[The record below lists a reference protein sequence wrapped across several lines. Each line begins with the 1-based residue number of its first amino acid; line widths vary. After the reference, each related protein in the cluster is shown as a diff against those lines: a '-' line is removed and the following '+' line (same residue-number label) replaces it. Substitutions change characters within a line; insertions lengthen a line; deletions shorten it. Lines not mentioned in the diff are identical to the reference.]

1 MWLHVVGLFHS
12 KPPSNPW
19 FLALPDNLRAHCW
32 SYECSSTT
40 CPGFDVLQGLLIQQ
54 SHLPEVYEA
63 LAALLL
69 GKKTSHTGE
78 EKVDN
83 ILPSESPSSSPPC
96 LRSIMLRLQV
106 CLDDFLQSLIDSQA
120 ASPAQQLRVE
130 AAVILLE
137 LIKALIT
144 QVIMWKVHIFA
155 SHTTNCY
162 QYYFLF

>member
-1 MWLHVVGLFHS
+1 MYLGYLIP
-12 KPPSNPW
+12 KLPSNPW

-63 LAALLL
+63 LAAVLL

-83 ILPSESPSSSPPC
+83 ISSPESSPSSPPYLC
-96 LRSIMLRLQV
+96 SIMLRLQV

-120 ASPAQQLRVE
+120 DSPAQQLCVE
-130 AAVILLE
+130 AAAILLE
-137 LIKALIT
+137 LVKALIT
-144 QVIMWKVHIFA
+144 QVIMWKVQIFA
-155 SHTTNCY
+155 
-162 QYYFLF
+162 

>member
-1 MWLHVVGLFHS
+1 MLLIDFF
-12 KPPSNPW
+12 PW
-19 FLALPDNLRAHCW
+19 FLSLPDNLRAHCW
-32 SYECSSTT
+32 SYECSSTI
-40 CPGFDVLQGLLIQQ
+40 CPGFDVLRALLIQQ

-83 ILPSESPSSSPPC
+83 SLSSESPSSPPPY
-96 LRSIMLRLQV
+96 LHSIMLRLQV

-120 ASPAQQLRVE
+120 ASPAQQLHVE

-137 LIKALIT
+137 LVKALIT

-155 SHTTNCY
+155 LHTANC
-162 QYYFLF
+162 